1 MLIIG
6 LTGSIAMGKSAM
18 AAMFRDEGIPV
29 HDADQ
34 AVHDLMSAGGM
45 AAAPVGETFPEAV
58 QSDGSIDRPTLGKL
72 VFNNGELRQKL
83 EQILHPLVR
92 LERDQWLATHR
103 DKNIP
108 IVALDVP
115 LLFETGGEKD
125 CDVTVVASASP
136 YLQRKRALARP
147 NMTPDRLDAILT
159 LQMPDEMKREKADFI
174 VPTDFGFSASRW
186 HIHKIIE
193 VLKAKANA

>member
-1 MLIIG
+1 MIIIG

-18 AAMFRDEGIPV
+18 ASMFRDEGVPV

-34 AVHDLMSAGGM
+34 AVHDLMAAGGM
-45 AAAPVGETFPEAV
+45 AAAPVGEVFPDAV
-58 QSDGSIDRPTLGKL
+58 REDGSIDRPTLGKL
-72 VFNNGELRQKL
+72 VFNNGQLRQQL

-92 LERDQWLATHR
+92 LERDQWLAHHR
-103 DKNIP
+103 DQQAD

-125 CDVTVVASASP
+125 CDVTVVASSSA
-136 YLQRKRALARP
+136 YLQRRRALARP
-147 NMTPDRLDAILT
+147 NMTADRLDAILQ
-159 LQMPDEMKREKADFI
+159 LQMPDDMKRDRADFI

-186 HIHKIIE
+186 HVRKILDI
-193 VLKAKANA
+193 LNQRDKG